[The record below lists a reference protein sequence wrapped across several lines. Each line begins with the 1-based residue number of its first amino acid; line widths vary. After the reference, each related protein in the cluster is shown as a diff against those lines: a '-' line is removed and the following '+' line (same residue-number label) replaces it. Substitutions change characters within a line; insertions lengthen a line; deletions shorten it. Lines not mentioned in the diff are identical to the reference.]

1 MDCFERLAFTKD
13 EADQLVTRLGIDAIA
28 VAELLRYIEGNELIS
43 RVKKGLLCGY
53 SLVTQTTLKD

>member
-28 VAELLRYIEGNELIS
+28 VAEPLRYIEGNELIS